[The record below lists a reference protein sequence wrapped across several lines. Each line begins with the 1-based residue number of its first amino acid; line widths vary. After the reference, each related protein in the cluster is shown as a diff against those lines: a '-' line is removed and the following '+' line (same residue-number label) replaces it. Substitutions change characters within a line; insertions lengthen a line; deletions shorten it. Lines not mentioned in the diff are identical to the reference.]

1 MYRVVNDFLEDWKYE
16 SESTLKVFKN
26 LTQESL
32 EQKVTSDGRSLGK
45 LAWHI
50 TLSTFELLT
59 HAGLST
65 EQFDESAPVPE
76 NVQEI
81 LDQYEKNSQLVT
93 KLVVENWRDENLAA
107 ELNMYGGVWK
117 KGKVLAILII
127 HQAHHRAQMTVLMR
141 QAGLKVPG
149 IYGPSKE
156 EWTVYG
162 MPPQS

>member
-1 MYRVVNDFLEDWKYE
+1 MYRVINDFLSDWKYE

-32 EQKVTSDGRSLGK
+32 AQKVTPEGRSLRK

-50 TLSTFELLT
+50 TLSNPEMLT
-59 HAGLST
+59 PAGLPAG
-65 EQFDESAPVPE
+65 QFDESAQPPE
-76 NVQEI
+76 NLQEI
-81 LDQYEKNSQLVT
+81 LNEYEKNSQLVT
-93 KLVVENWRDENLAA
+93 KLIAENWKDEDLVT
-107 ELNMYGGVWK
+107 ELNMYGEMWK
-117 KGKVLAILII
+117 KGKVLGVLII

-149 IYGPSKE
+149 IYGPAKE